1 MAFPRPGAPSFKH
14 EKSFLDPDFD
24 MFDWHPHFLSCARFF
39 LDHAQ
44 FEGPVQNLAAFLNI
58 QLPFQKAATAV
69 YHAALVSSSLSVHGE
84 PPSGG
89 SGGMG
94 SMGAG
99 GSGGSSRAGSAK
111 LPSPPP
117 LGGASASAGGSTYP
131 PSSVTT
137 LAPYVRR
144 LVATGFDFPAVMH
157 SFFGDDW
164 RAGVGPLHQQER
176 RNYLFA
182 AKSDNW
188 LRVKTSYDM
197 GESETI
203 PFIRPLQGVSE
214 EEISSAE
221 AAWSEWLAMQDWM
234 LGPRAPEAEGGD
246 ASGGASNRRS
256 NGTAGLGRMGNGKA
270 YGGGGRV
277 NIKKEEN

>member
-94 SMGAG
+94 A
-99 GSGGSSRAGSAK
+99 
-111 LPSPPP
+111 P
-117 LGGASASAGGSTYP
+117 AGGSTYP